1 MDLDYAPG
9 DVQSCAS
16 LVPPLRLLAPVGAF
30 EHTPDSLREKVE
42 AELEQ
47 MDQALRDLPGVWR
60 VGKLSVL
67 EFWVASPRVHLGL
80 ACRKLQSKPNPP
92 KEWR

>member
-1 MDLDYAPG
+1 M
-9 DVQSCAS
+9 
-16 LVPPLRLLAPVGAF
+16 
-30 EHTPDSLREKVE
+30 DSLREKVE

-47 MDQALRDLPGVWR
+47 MDQALRDLPGVRR

-80 ACRKLQSKPNPP
+80 ACRNLQSKPNPQKSGVDSQGVTTIHQNILLP
-92 KEWR
+92 NRLVSAGL